1 MMPGAG
7 EPRVVS
13 SLAEAI
19 EVGAVVG
26 EDRPC
31 LSCGYNLRSISV
43 GGVCPEC
50 GAPAADSLRSD
61 LLTHAPQAYV
71 ARLRR
76 GAWLVML
83 GMLCTVLSWCVPWGV
98 MGAMFGARGAARAA
112 AVAPVTSVTW
122 ADGTVAD
129 RVDVRW
135 SDGIV
140 QAIEFDPA
148 APARGKD
155 TVVFTDGSMLTVET
169 TAAGGLEAQWTP
181 TSPAPVSLSG
191 GMAPDMFQIGG
202 IGGTHVVTH
211 MTAGSSYMPMLPSGS
226 RIVTFGQNGAVSIT
240 HTPGP
245 VGSTTAPVTASLTPS
260 GPGQPASTASPPSHL
275 SVSST
280 PYAASPLS
288 IMGAPLS
295 LQDRLIT
302 AAGAL
307 LALLL
312 SSVGLLGWFR
322 LTSPDPRW
330 TEEAR
335 AAWTS
340 RRVARLG
347 IVGLV
352 GLKLLSAGMEVAGAS
367 GLASP
372 SITGLLVSSLRGVQ
386 SYGTAI
392 LLALLWLASAGA
404 WAMLFVAG
412 LLHIRGLARRIPDL
426 RLAKRVKTTLWVGVA
441 IVALAALLYAAFFAV
456 VASSAGAAGAAAAVG
471 MFGMVAALPTGVLT
485 LVAGVLYVS
494 LFLRLSAALSRVLRR
509 QSTMEGV

>member
-19 EVGAVVG
+19 EVGALVG
-26 EDRPC
+26 EYRPC

-61 LLTHAPQAYV
+61 LLTHAPKEYV

-76 GAWLVML
+76 GAWLVVL
-83 GMLCTVLSWCVPWGV
+83 GMLCTVLSWCVQWGV
-98 MGAMFGARGAARAA
+98 MGVAVGAGGGAGAAL
-112 AVAPVTSVTW
+112 APVTSVTW

-135 SDGIV
+135 SDGTA
-140 QAIEFDPA
+140 QAIEFDAA

-155 TVVFTDGSMLTVET
+155 TVVFTDGSVLTVET
-169 TAAGGLEAQWTP
+169 TAAGGLEAQW
-181 TSPAPVSLSG
+181 SPASSGPVTFGGGGPIEMVNIAGSG
-191 GMAPDMFQIGG
+191 GLQA
-202 IGGTHVVTH
+202 VAH
-211 MTAGSSYMPMLPSGS
+211 MHSGLSYMPMLPSGN
-226 RIVTFGQNGAVSIT
+226 RMVAFGPNGTVTIT
-240 HTPGP
+240 QTPQP
-245 VGSTTAPVTASLTPS
+245 KTSPPITVTLTPS
-260 GPGQPASTASPPSHL
+260 APGQPASTASPPSHL
-275 SVSST
+275 KVSPT
-280 PYAASPLS
+280 PYAAMPLRVL
-288 IMGAPLS
+288 GAPLS
-295 LQDRLIT
+295 VQYRLIT

-330 TEEAR
+330 AEEAR

-347 IVGLV
+347 IFGLLGV
-352 GLKLLSAGMEVAGAS
+352 KLLSAGLEVAGAS
-367 GLASP
+367 GLAAP
-372 SITGLLVSSLRGVQ
+372 SVTGMMASAMAGTPAIGTVIFLVLV
-386 SYGTAI
+386 
-392 LLALLWLASAGA
+392 WLASAGA
-404 WAMLFVAG
+404 WATLFVAG
-412 LLHIRGLARRIPDL
+412 LLHVRTLARRIPDL
-426 RLAKRVKTTLWVGVA
+426 RLARRVKTTLWVAGA
-441 IVALAALLYAAFFAV
+441 IVALVALLYAAFFAYL
-456 VASSAGAAGAAAAVG
+456 ASSGGRLGPPAAVG
-471 MFGMVAALPTGVLT
+471 MMGMFTALPTGVLM
-485 LVAGVLYVS
+485 LVAGVLYLS

>member
-1 MMPGAG
+1 MPGAG

-61 LLTHAPQAYV
+61 LLTHAPQEYV

-76 GAWLVML
+76 GAWLVVL

-98 MGAMFGARGAARAA
+98 MGAMIGARGGAGAAL
-112 AVAPVTSVTW
+112 APVTSVTW

-129 RVDVRW
+129 RVDVQW
-135 SDGIV
+135 SDGIA
-140 QAIEFDPA
+140 QAIEFDAA

-169 TAAGGLEAQWTP
+169 TAAGGLEALWTP
-181 TSPAPVSLSG
+181 ASAAPVTLGGGGPIEMVNIAGSG
-191 GMAPDMFQIGG
+191 GLQS
-202 IGGTHVVTH
+202 VTH
-211 MTAGSSYMPMLPSGS
+211 MHSGMSYVPTLPSGN
-226 RIVTFGQNGAVSIT
+226 RLVAFGQNGTVTIT
-240 HTPGP
+240 QTPQP
-245 VGSTTAPVTASLTPS
+245 KTSPPITVTLTPS
-260 GPGQPASTASPPSHL
+260 APGQPASTASPPSHL
-275 SVSST
+275 TVSPT
-280 PYAASPLS
+280 PYAALPLS
-288 IMGAPLS
+288 LLGAPLS
-295 LQDRLIT
+295 VQDRLIT
-302 AAGAL
+302 AAAAL

-347 IVGLV
+347 IFGLL
-352 GLKLLSAGMEVAGAS
+352 GMKLLSVGLEVAGAS
-367 GLASP
+367 GLAAP
-372 SITGLLVSSLRGVQ
+372 SMTGLLASGFSGVQ
-386 SYGTAI
+386 VSGTVI
-392 LLALLWLASAGA
+392 FLAMMSLASAGA
-404 WAMLFVAG
+404 WAVLFVAG
-412 LLHIRGLARRIPDL
+412 LLHVRTIARRVPDL
-426 RLAKRVKTTLWVGVA
+426 RLAKRVKTTLWLA
-441 IVALAALLYAAFFAV
+441 AAMVALAALLYIVVFALVAA
-456 VASSAGAAGAAAAVG
+456 SGGRGGPPAAVG
-471 MFGMVAALPTGVLT
+471 VLGMFTTLPLGVLM

-509 QSTMEGV
+509 RSMMEGL